1 MFLSK
6 HHLTGNFGVAP
17 EIAAFYVDKKV
28 PEGNLYWKGKL
39 LYLRHNP
46 GYLFIPLFCDVLY
59 RIGVPLEQLISDPF
73 VALFEDVLHSAAREE
88 FGETDEKAH
97 LTYCYE
103 KAKGHGD
110 NSQWLELMEGHFVQQ
125 NAALPHQPDAM
136 ALRRAD
142 AFLFALNAL
151 TIPEGK
157 EELVCKYWFALISFF
172 LLMDD
177 IDDYAKDKRNNDQ
190 NTLLEWGDD
199 SEAVDKVNRLL
210 EEDIHVLNEI
220 NPKLSAYCTNL
231 VEKFEITGKLAA
243 IAAS

>member
-6 HHLTGNFGVAP
+6 HHLTGNFAVAP
-17 EIAAFYVDKKV
+17 EIAAFYVDRKV
-28 PEGNLYWKGKL
+28 PENNLYWKGKL

-59 RIGVPLEQLISDPF
+59 RVGVPLEQLISDPF
-73 VALFEDVLHSAAREE
+73 VALFEAVLHSAAREE
-88 FGETDEKAH
+88 FGETDEKTH
-97 LTYCYE
+97 LTHCYQLAE
-103 KAKGHGD
+103 GHGG
-110 NSQWLELMEGHFVQQ
+110 NGKWLRMMEEHFVQHTATLPYQ
-125 NAALPHQPDAM
+125 PEAL

-151 TIPEGK
+151 HIPEGK
-157 EELVCKYWFALISFF
+157 EELVCQYWYALISFF

-177 IDDYAKDKRNNDQ
+177 IDDYAKDKRGNDQ
-190 NTLLEWGDD
+190 NTLLEWGDGKD
-199 SEAVDKVNRLL
+199 AVEKVSHLL
-210 EEDIHVLNEI
+210 EEDIKVLNEI
-220 NPKLSAYCTNL
+220 NPKLSAYCTDL